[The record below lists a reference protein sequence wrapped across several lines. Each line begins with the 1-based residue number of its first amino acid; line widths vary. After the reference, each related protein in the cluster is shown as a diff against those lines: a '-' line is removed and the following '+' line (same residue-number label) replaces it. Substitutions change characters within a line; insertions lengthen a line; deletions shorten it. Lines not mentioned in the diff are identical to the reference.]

1 MSLKKKIAILVLDI
15 AIAFGACWFMYQLL
29 TAASKVTS

>member
-15 AIAFGACWFMYQLL
+15 ALAFGGCFLMYRLL